1 MFKSFCKNLLLHCD
15 HRQDV
20 PDDELVADLFCEAL
34 KDSGPCSPPPWV
46 LSGRVDVPGD
56 AAGPSYRALGIHL
69 SGQLMSEGRTKELLL
84 LTGNGLNRFIF
95 ICLLFEMSAA
105 DIVGVFRFHSGGN
118 APTSGR
124 IPEHRPCEVVR
135 RSPGSAGP
143 GCTVPVQ
150 REEAVLRVRRE
161 RHTHTHTLIPIRMFI
176 LLCYLYARCK
186 RCSEPALTE
195 LCAEGVEV
203 MDEKTVAEG
212 ET

>member
-105 DIVGVFRFHSGGN
+105 DIVGFSGSTLEETRRLAAGYQNIVPVRSSGGHLVLLDLA
-118 APTSGR
+118 APFLFRGR
-124 IPEHRPCEVVR
+124 KQYY
-135 RSPGSAGP
+135 GSDANV
-143 GCTVPVQ
+143 T
-150 REEAVLRVRRE
+150 
-161 RHTHTHTLIPIRMFI
+161 HTHTH
-176 LLCYLYARCK
+176 
-186 RCSEPALTE
+186 
-195 LCAEGVEV
+195 
-203 MDEKTVAEG
+203 
-212 ET
+212 